1 MEDCYYDDC
10 YNCFAIFSISLQV
23 VFIVELHVDNV
34 PDILWS
40 DFFIAIVST
49 FKLLFMAED

>member
-23 VFIVELHVDNV
+23 VFIVELHIDNV

-40 DFFIAIVST
+40 DFFTAIVST